1 MTFSFIFRNETEN
14 LEPEKEEK
22 LDNSA
27 DFNIDEMVERQEAND
42 AKEANVKL
50 ESSLNN
56 TVNGLEMNDEWS
68 QIII

>member
-56 TVNGLEMNDEWS
+56 TVNGLEMNDE
-68 QIII
+68 

>member
-22 LDNSA
+22 LDNSG

-56 TVNGLEMNDEWS
+56 TVNGLEMNDE
-68 QIII
+68 